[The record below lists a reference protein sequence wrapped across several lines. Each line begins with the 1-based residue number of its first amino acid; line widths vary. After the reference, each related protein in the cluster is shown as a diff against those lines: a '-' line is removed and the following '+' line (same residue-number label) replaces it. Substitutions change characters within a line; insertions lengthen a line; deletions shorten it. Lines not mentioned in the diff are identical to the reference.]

1 MVTVESS
8 LFMVEGCKKYNND
21 LLIKFDSNFKKN
33 HHLAIMNQNNR
44 KEGDSLQCPSGCPP
58 EKINLLEIQILNM
71 IKKDNKIST
80 EKWQ

>member
-8 LFMVEGCKKYNND
+8 LFMVEGCKKHNND

-58 EKINLLEIQILNM
+58 EKNQSAGNSNIEYD
-71 IKKDNKIST
+71 KKG
-80 EKWQ
+80 

>member
-44 KEGDSLQCPSGCPP
+44 KEGDSLQCPSGCPTECP
-58 EKINLLEIQILNM
+58 SEKNQSAGNSNIEYD
-71 IKKDNKIST
+71 KKG
-80 EKWQ
+80 